1 MTLGS
6 DSFAGAK
13 RTPLWTAI
21 DGYVP
26 APAAPLPDHA
36 AKAEKKVEDE
46 AQQAID
52 AKASLGS
59 QKAPA
64 MGLAASAVKSA
75 KEADPV
81 ALTAD
86 TLKLTSET
94 VAKATPAANSLNAGG
109 NIIDGLNKAAQGDA
123 FGAASAAAAATEKIA
138 PTLAKSGVGAIASAV
153 ILGTGDNKLGEQAKA
168 LGTSAKK
175 VIAPD
180 VTATQRTKAALD
192 LTVNLQ
198 NTAGLART
206 LGNAAV
212 TVGRYGVNLAAKVP
226 SFAPAANGV
235 KSAAG
240 VFAATTT
247 GKVLA
252 KLNKWIPLLNVAGVA
267 ISAKTAIDV
276 FRAKTSSKTTKA
288 LSIAS
293 LATAGLAL
301 WAGFALPGV
310 AFLGIVAG
318 SIGLDLGLAGA
329 RKRDAASGDMDA
341 QAKRWATHPGEA
353 ARDLGALIRETGPK
367 IVRTGR
373 DLLAAVRKRLPGGDH
388 ATTPDPHRA
397 LARG

>member
-1 MTLGS
+1 MTLGA
-6 DSFAGAK
+6 DSFAAAK
-13 RTPLWTAI
+13 RTPLWTAV
-21 DGYVP
+21 DGYMA
-26 APAAPLPDHA
+26 APAAPRPAHA
-36 AKAEKKVEDE
+36 AKVEEE

-86 TLKLTSET
+86 SLKLTAET

-123 FGAASAAAAATEKIA
+123 FGAASAASAAAEKIA

-168 LGTSAKK
+168 LGTNAKK

-180 VTATQRTKAALD
+180 ATATQRTKAALD

-206 LGNAAV
+206 LAV
-212 TVGRYGVNLAAKVP
+212 AGKNVASYGVNLAAKVP
-226 SFAPAANGV
+226 AFAPAANGV
-235 KSAAG
+235 KTSAG

-247 GKVLA
+247 GKVFA

-276 FRAKTSSKTTKA
+276 FRAKASSTTTKA

-301 WAGFALPGV
+301 WAGFALPGF
-310 AFLGIVAG
+310 AFLGVVAG
-318 SIGLDLGLAGA
+318 SIGLDLALAGA

-341 QAKRWATHPGEA
+341 QARRWAAHPGELA
-353 ARDLGALIRETGPK
+353 HDLAGLIRQAGPAIASK
-367 IVRTGR
+367 GR
-373 DLLAAVRKRLPGGDH
+373 DLLAAVRARL
-388 ATTPDPHRA
+388 A
-397 LARG
+397 